1 MEKSTVPNPLDTRST
16 NVISYKEIS
25 SKVQQIDSS
34 PSLPPPTEVWDYQ
47 DALTR
52 GYNVIVK
59 RGTNRFKLFRFLLS
73 KIRYSKDG
81 FHLDDYLC
89 LWNLYFLLIEEKD
102 PKFQKRLFLLQD
114 ENLVKVLEQLRDIRV
129 FPYNPRETTFHILDR
144 LPLIYHS
151 RSYFGMESSG
161 WSKHY
166 RLSFNSRLVRRKP
179 RPVPY
184 IGVGYKDKGS
194 RRDVALDGT
203 PKWQIIGSI
212 SAFKEREADELL
224 GPPPDSLEAD
234 P

>member
-1 MEKSTVPNPLDTRST
+1 METP
-16 NVISYKEIS
+16 

-34 PSLPPPTEVWDYQ
+34 PSLQPPTEVWDYR
-47 DALTR
+47 DALSG
-52 GYNVIVK
+52 GYRVIVK

-73 KIRYSKDG
+73 RIRYSKDG
-81 FHLDDYLC
+81 FHLDDYLVF
-89 LWNLYFLLIEEKD
+89 WQLYFQMIDEKD
-102 PKFQKRLFLLQD
+102 PKFQKRLEILQD
-114 ENLVKVLEQLRDIRV
+114 ENLVKILEHLRDVRV
-129 FPYNPRETTFHILDR
+129 FPYNPRDITVQILDY

-151 RSYFGMESSG
+151 RSFYGMENSG

-179 RPVPY
+179 PPVPY

-194 RRDVALDGT
+194 RRDVALDGS
-203 PKWQIIGSI
+203 PKWQIVASI
-212 SAFKEREADELL
+212 SAFKEREAEELL